1 MSNQV
6 NTEWKNDWAA
16 IKLAHTA
23 TPVLWLS
30 SEARILRINQAMT
43 TTFGYDGEMFQAM
56 TLFDLEENL
65 TKKNWKEHWAA
76 LSIQNTILLEAQFNH
91 KNETSIPV
99 ELCFT
104 LIETAST
111 KLCGVLVRDISKRN
125 EASIKLEEAS
135 LLLEMVV
142 KERSESSK
150 MTVEALKTRQATYD
164 KLRKLEQ
171 RNQLILDAAGE
182 GIYGLDKQGHTT
194 FANVA
199 AAKMVGW
206 ELDELIGKPQH
217 DIIHHTKSDGTHY
230 EKEDCP
236 IYAAIHDGKVHRV
249 DNEVF
254 WRKDGSSFPVEYIST
269 PIKNQKDELLGAVV
283 IFQDITQRKAAE
295 RVLKETNVN
304 LQQALAEVEQ
314 LKSRLEAENKYLQEE
329 INLSHNFEKIISKS
343 KIFKKVLA
351 KVTQVAP
358 TDATVIIMGESGTG
372 KELIARAVH
381 NLSERE
387 SRALVK
393 VNCAALPANLIESE
407 LFGHERGAFTGA
419 LNKRLGRFELADGGS
434 IFLDEIGELPI
445 ELQSKLL
452 RVLQEGEFERLGSAR
467 TISVNVRVIA
477 ATNRNLQEEIEN
489 GTFREDLFYRLNV
502 FPIKVPPLRERRE
515 DIPLLVQ
522 HFLAKHGKRFGKKPP
537 IVTKKIMEELSNYTW
552 EGNVRELEN
561 VIERA
566 MIISQGNKLELGD
579 SLYHPNHSA
588 KKQKITTL
596 EENERQHI
604 LKILEK
610 TNWKVSGKNG
620 AAKILDIKRT
630 TLEARMKK
638 LNIYRP

>member
-1 MSNQV
+1 MSEQFNH
-6 NTEWKNDWAA
+6 EWQKDWAV

-30 SEARILRINQAMT
+30 SEARIIRTNPAMT
-43 TTFGYDGEMFQAM
+43 ATFGFDEDRLSSM

-65 TKKNWKEHWAA
+65 TKKNWKAHWAK
-76 LSIQNTILLEAQFNH
+76 LIDQNTILLEAQFNH
-91 KNETSIPV
+91 QDGQVIPV
-99 ELCFT
+99 ELCIT
-104 LIETAST
+104 LIETEST
-111 KLCGVLVRDISKRN
+111 HLCGVLIREITKR
-125 EASIKLEEAS
+125 EDTAIKE
-135 LLLEMVV
+135 
-142 KERSESSK
+142 KI
-150 MTVEALKTRQATYD
+150 Q
-164 KLRKLEQ
+164 KLEQ

-194 FANVA
+194 FVNVA

-206 ELDELIGKPQH
+206 ELEELIGKPQH
-217 DIIHHTKSDGTHY
+217 DIIHHTKPNGTHY
-230 EKEDCP
+230 KAKDCP

-249 DNEVF
+249 NNEVF

-269 PIKNQKDELLGAVV
+269 PIKGKDGELLGAVV

-295 RVLKETNVN
+295 NELKETNLN
-304 LQQALAEVEQ
+304 LQQALEEVEQ
-314 LKSRLEAENKYLQEE
+314 LKSKLEEENKYLQEE
-329 INLSHNFEKIISKS
+329 INLNHNFEKIISKS
-343 KIFKKVLA
+343 KIFKKVLS
-351 KVTQVAP
+351 KVVQVAP
-358 TDATVIIMGESGTG
+358 TDATVMIMGESGTG

-419 LNKRLGRFELADGGS
+419 LNKRIGRFELADGGS

-477 ATNRNLQEEIEN
+477 ATNRNLQEEIEK

-502 FPIKVPPLRERRE
+502 FPIKIPPLRERRE

-522 HFLAKHGKRFGKKPP
+522 HFLSKHGKRFGKKPP
-537 IVTKKIMEELSNYTW
+537 LVTKKVMEQLTNYPW

-579 SLYHPNHSA
+579 SLYHPNRSA

-604 LKILEK
+604 LKILEM
-610 TNWKVSGKNG
+610 TNWRVSGENG
-620 AAKILDIKRT
+620 TAKILNIKRT